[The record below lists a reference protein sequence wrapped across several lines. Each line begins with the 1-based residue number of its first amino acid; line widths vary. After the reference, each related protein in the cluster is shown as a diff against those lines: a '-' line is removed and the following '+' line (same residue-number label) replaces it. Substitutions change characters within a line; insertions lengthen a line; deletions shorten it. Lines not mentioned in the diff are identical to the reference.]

1 MYDIF
6 YVSKNIIDA
15 ESWLKIKDAYPTA
28 QKVENVKSFN
38 DLNSR
43 AFTKMFWVIWDDL
56 ELTNNLNLVDYRATE
71 WDNMYVHVF
80 KNGDFFDGICLFPKN
95 KKISQREF
103 DYRFFID
110 KKEIDTVASSPKC
123 YDKFFIDTY
132 AEYLDAIEQSTTDM
146 FWIVWNTVEVT
157 DSNIFNLYFSY
168 HNSYDRNENHIFK
181 NLCNNQP
188 SYYNGIVLCSK
199 NKPISKREITQRFLI
214 NKKEHDIIASRYK
227 YPVYILNT
235 YKEYI
240 KILETET
247 QPLFWCVW
255 PEVEIIDESVF
266 DLYFDPRDGKY
277 NHDRNENHCF
287 KHIFRT
293 EETYSNGIVLF
304 SKNKP
309 ISQKEFHHRFLINK
323 KEHPEVVSKFK
334 PYDIVFISYNEPN
347 AEENYKNLLEKFTNA
362 KRVDKVKGIHQAHIA
377 AATIA
382 TTEMFWVV
390 DGDAIINDDFM
401 FNYETST
408 YERDIVHVWRSR
420 NPINNLVYGYG
431 GVKLLPREK
440 TINMDLS
447 KPDMTTS
454 ISKHFKA
461 VSIIS
466 NITAFNTD
474 PFNTWK
480 SAFRECCKLSSKVID
495 RQNETETNARLK
507 VWCTSGKDKPYGNFA
522 IDGAIAGTEYGN
534 ANKDNLEAL
543 KKINDFDWLK
553 EQFDA
558 RRLEN

>member
-6 YVSKNIIDA
+6 YASKNKIDA
-15 ESWLKIKDAYPTA
+15 AAWLKIKNVYPTA

-43 AFTKMFWVIWDDL
+43 AFTKLFWVIWDDL
-56 ELTNNLNLVDYRATE
+56 ELTNNLNLVDYRATA
-71 WDNMYVHVF
+71 WDNMYIHVF
-80 KNGDFFDGICLFPKN
+80 KNGDFFDGVCLFPKN

-103 DYRFFID
+103 DHRFFINKKEIDIVASIPKSFEKFYINTYEEYLLALDASTTDMFWVIWNDIILNFDFNYYIPYYDSFHRNITHIFKNGEFFDGLCLFSKKTKISKKEFDHRFFID
-110 KKEIDTVASSPKC
+110 KKEIDIVASIPKK
-123 YDKFFIDTY
+123 YKIYTPSTFQ
-132 AEYLDAIEQSTTDM
+132 EYKGITDDM
-146 FWIVWNTVEVT
+146 FWVVWPENEIT
-157 DSNIFNLYFSY
+157 DSSIFSLYFSH
-168 HNSYDRNENHIFK
+168 HNSY
-181 NLCNNQP
+181 
-188 SYYNGIVLCSK
+188 
-199 NKPISKREITQRFLI
+199 
-214 NKKEHDIIASRYK
+214 
-227 YPVYILNT
+227 
-235 YKEYI
+235 
-240 KILETET
+240 
-247 QPLFWCVW
+247 
-255 PEVEIIDESVF
+255 
-266 DLYFDPRDGKY
+266 
-277 NHDRNENHCF
+277 DRNENHCF
-287 KHIFRT
+287 KHIFRK

-323 KEHPEVVSKFK
+323 KEHSEVVSKFK

-347 AEENYKNLLEKFTNA
+347 AEENYKNLLEKFPNA

-377 AATIA
+377 AATVA

-390 DGDAIINDDFM
+390 DGDAIISDDFI

-454 ISKHFKA
+454 ISPNFK
-461 VSIIS
+461 SLKEIS

-495 RQNETETNARLK
+495 RQNETETNARLE

-522 IDGAIAGTEYGN
+522 IDGAVAGTDYGN
-534 ANKDNLEAL
+534 ANRDNLEAL

-553 EQFDA
+553 EQY
-558 RRLEN
+558 EQQYC

>member
-6 YVSKNIIDA
+6 YASKNKINVEA
-15 ESWLKIKDAYPTA
+15 WLKIKDTYPTA
-28 QKVENVKSFN
+28 QKIENVKSFN

-71 WDNMYVHVF
+71 WDSMYVHVF
-80 KNGDFFDGICLFPKN
+80 KNKDFFDGVCLFPKN

-110 KKEIDTVASSPKC
+110 KKEIDVIASMPKQ
-123 YDKFFIDTY
+123 YKVYTPSTFQ
-132 AEYLDAIEQSTTDM
+132 EYKDIADDM
-146 FWIVWNTVEVT
+146 FWVVWPENEIT
-157 DSNIFNLYFSY
+157 DSSIFSLYFSH
-168 HNSYDRNENHIFK
+168 HNSY
-181 NLCNNQP
+181 
-188 SYYNGIVLCSK
+188 
-199 NKPISKREITQRFLI
+199 
-214 NKKEHDIIASRYK
+214 
-227 YPVYILNT
+227 
-235 YKEYI
+235 
-240 KILETET
+240 
-247 QPLFWCVW
+247 
-255 PEVEIIDESVF
+255 
-266 DLYFDPRDGKY
+266 
-277 NHDRNENHCF
+277 DRNENHCF
-287 KHIFRT
+287 KHIFRK

-304 SKNKP
+304 SKNKT
-309 ISQKEFHHRFLINK
+309 ISQKEFQHRFLINK
-323 KEHPEVVSKFK
+323 KEHLEVASKFK

-347 AEENYKNLLEKFTNA
+347 AEENYKNLLEKFPNA
-362 KRVDKVKGIHQAHIA
+362 KRVDKIKGIHQAHIA
-377 AATIA
+377 AAKIA
-382 TTEMFWVV
+382 STEMFWVV
-390 DGDAIINDDFM
+390 DGDAIISDDFM

-454 ISKHFKA
+454 ISSNFK
-461 VSIIS
+461 SLKEIS

-495 RQNETETNARLK
+495 RQNETETNARLE
-507 VWCTSGKDKPYGNFA
+507 VWCTSGKNKSYGDFA
-522 IDGAIAGTEYGN
+522 IDGAVAGTEYGN
-534 ANKDNLEAL
+534 ANRDNLEAL

-553 EQFDA
+553 EQYEQRA
-558 RRLEN
+558 KNICS